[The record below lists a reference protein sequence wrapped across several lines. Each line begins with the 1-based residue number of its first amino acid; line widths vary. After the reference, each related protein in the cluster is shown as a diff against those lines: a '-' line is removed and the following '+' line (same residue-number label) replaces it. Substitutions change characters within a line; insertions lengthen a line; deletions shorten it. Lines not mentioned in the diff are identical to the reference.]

1 MQNPFELGVFF
12 MTYEKIAMVILFLGV
27 LLAVQIY
34 LYIRF
39 RSNPKSFKSISSL
52 KVVSRLNLSKSSQ
65 LNIVNAGDESFL
77 IVCCKNSS
85 AAIVPLNSNKI
96 TNDLEVYADELV

>member
-1 MQNPFELGVFF
+1 
-12 MTYEKIAMVILFLGV
+12 MTYEKIALVIIFLGA

-34 LYIRF
+34 LYVRY
-39 RSNPKSFKSISSL
+39 RSNPKAYKSISDL
-52 KVVSRLNLSKSSQ
+52 KVVSRLNLSKTSQ

-85 AAIVPLNSNKI
+85 AAIVPLNSEKI
-96 TNDLEVYADELV
+96 TDNLEGLGDAHV

>member
-1 MQNPFELGVFF
+1 
-12 MTYEKIAMVILFLGV
+12 MTYEKIALVIIFLGA

-34 LYIRF
+34 LYARY
-39 RSNPKSFKSISSL
+39 RSNPKAYKSISGL
-52 KVVSRLNLSKSSQ
+52 KVVSRLNLSKTSQ

-85 AAIVPLNSNKI
+85 AAIVPLNSKKI
-96 TNDLEVYADELV
+96 TGNLEGLGDAHL

>member
-1 MQNPFELGVFF
+1 
-12 MTYEKIAMVILFLGV
+12 MTYEKIAMVIIFLGA

-34 LYIRF
+34 LYARY
-39 RSNPKSFKSISSL
+39 RSDPKANKSLSGL
-52 KVVSRLNLSKSSQ
+52 KVISRLNLSKTSQ

-85 AAIVPLNSNKI
+85 AAIVPLNSEKI
-96 TNDLEVYADELV
+96 TDNPEGLGDARV

>member
-1 MQNPFELGVFF
+1 
-12 MTYEKIAMVILFLGV
+12 MTYEKIAMVIIFLGA

-34 LYIRF
+34 LYARY
-39 RSNPKSFKSISSL
+39 RSNPKASKSISGL
-52 KVVSRLNLSKSSQ
+52 KVVSRLNLSKTSQ

-85 AAIVPLNSNKI
+85 AAIVPLNSEKI
-96 TNDLEVYADELV
+96 TDNLEGLGDARF

>member
-1 MQNPFELGVFF
+1 
-12 MTYEKIAMVILFLGV
+12 MTYEKIAMVIIFLGA

-34 LYIRF
+34 LYARY
-39 RSNPKSFKSISSL
+39 RSNPKVCKSISGL
-52 KVVSRLNLSKSSQ
+52 KVVSRLNLSKTSQ

-85 AAIVPLNSNKI
+85 AAIVPLNSEKI
-96 TNDLEVYADELV
+96 TDNPEGLGDARV

>member
-1 MQNPFELGVFF
+1 
-12 MTYEKIAMVILFLGV
+12 MTYEKIAMVIIFLGA

-34 LYIRF
+34 LYARY
-39 RSNPKSFKSISSL
+39 RSNPKANKSISGL
-52 KVVSRLNLSKSSQ
+52 KVVSRLNLSKTSQ

-85 AAIVPLNSNKI
+85 AAIVPLNSEKI
-96 TNDLEVYADELV
+96 TDNPEGLGDARV

>member
-1 MQNPFELGVFF
+1 
-12 MTYEKIAMVILFLGV
+12 MTYEKIALVIIFLGA

-34 LYIRF
+34 LYVRH
-39 RSNPKSFKSISSL
+39 RSNPKASKSISGL
-52 KVVSRLNLSKSSQ
+52 KVVSRLNLSKTSQ

-85 AAIVPLNSNKI
+85 AAIVPLKSEKI
-96 TNDLEVYADELV
+96 TDNLEGLGDAHV

>member
-1 MQNPFELGVFF
+1 
-12 MTYEKIAMVILFLGV
+12 MTYEKIAMVIIFLGA

-34 LYIRF
+34 LYVRY
-39 RSNPKSFKSISSL
+39 RSNPKAYKQISGL
-52 KVVSRLNLSKSSQ
+52 KVVSRLNLSKTSQ

-85 AAIVPLNSNKI
+85 AAVVPLNSQKN
-96 TNDLEVYADELV
+96 TDNLEGLSDAHV